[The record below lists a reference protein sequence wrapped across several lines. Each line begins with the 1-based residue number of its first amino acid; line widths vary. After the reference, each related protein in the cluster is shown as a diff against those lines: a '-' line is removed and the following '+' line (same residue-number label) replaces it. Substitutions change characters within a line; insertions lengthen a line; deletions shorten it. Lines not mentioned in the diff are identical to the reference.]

1 MKRFCSYILRFVVPV
16 IRDRVMSGNAE
27 LAGFPQFSNIL
38 YTHNVSE
45 SGNAMLKN
53 WTGFK
58 ESNLKELLTREEDD
72 VTRALIGLDS
82 PYEVLEEFRH
92 LVSKNADHLLNAD
105 LSKVERKK
113 RKAKLQNQDF
123 SIVLSQAGKSKN
135 KNSCTEIRIP

>member
-1 MKRFCSYILRFVVPV
+1 
-16 IRDRVMSGNAE
+16 MSGNAE
-27 LAGFPQFSNIL
+27 LAGFQQFSNIL

-58 ESNLKELLTREEDD
+58 ESEELVTREDD

-105 LSKVERKK
+105 LSKLERKK

-135 KNSCTEIRIP
+135 KNSCTEIRIL